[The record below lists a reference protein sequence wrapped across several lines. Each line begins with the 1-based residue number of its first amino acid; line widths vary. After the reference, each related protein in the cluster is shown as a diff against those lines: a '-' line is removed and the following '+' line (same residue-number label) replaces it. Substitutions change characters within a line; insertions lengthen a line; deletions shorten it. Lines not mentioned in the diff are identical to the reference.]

1 MFEIKCLASS
11 SHGNCYLVSDGKTK
25 LLLDAGIRIKD
36 ILIGCDFDVSS
47 ISGALITHSHKDH
60 ALSVLDLA
68 QRGVRI
74 YGPPSVIVKVADENN
89 HVCVRTLIKYSIGT
103 MDFAAVEAV
112 HDVPCYIYY
121 IRSLVDGDSLLYA
134 TDTACIPAKFDRL
147 SWAILEANYGTP
159 LIADCVHSL
168 KQRILSTHMAVEE
181 LARYLGR
188 IDQSR
193 LKEIYLAH
201 LSDDHSDEDMFRDM
215 IQKAAP
221 EAVIKICKKNG
232 GTA

>member
-60 ALSVLDLA
+60 ALSALDLA

-147 SWAILEANYGTP
+147 SHAILEANYGTP

-188 IDQSR
+188 IDQSQ

-201 LSDDHSDEDMFRDM
+201 LSDEHSDEDMFRDM